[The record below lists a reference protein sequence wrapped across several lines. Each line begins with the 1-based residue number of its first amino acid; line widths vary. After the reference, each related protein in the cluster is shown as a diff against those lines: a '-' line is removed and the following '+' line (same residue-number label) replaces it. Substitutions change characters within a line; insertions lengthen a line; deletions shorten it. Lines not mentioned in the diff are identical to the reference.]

1 VFCVRRAQGHVGL
14 LKSIRDYIDALVHP
28 SAHDNALTGARHRAF
43 MAPRLLGSFGAL
55 AALPVYF
62 VVRGVPSAAEMLIVA
77 WLLAPILS
85 AYLLSR
91 TGNYASAQVLSS
103 VSLIGV
109 IVAVAAMTG
118 GRVSSF
124 AAIWL
129 VVVPL
134 EAALSASRR
143 VVAIVSTM
151 ALSASGLLMFF
162 DQMPAI
168 AGSPGQVTLAVTGT
182 VAAMLYAT
190 GVAFSMETLVG
201 NSLRMLSVEED
212 KYQLLA
218 SNMTD
223 VITRH
228 GRSGAILFASSAAE
242 PVFGVAPSELSGHGL
257 FDRIHVL
264 DRPAYLTALAEAA
277 LGADRSVEFRVRRD
291 QVEGLPQFIWI
302 EMRCRSPN
310 QPIGGSSGK
319 RAREVV
325 AVMRDVT
332 ERKVQEQELEQA
344 RTEIKRAQTANSR
357 FLTMI
362 GHELRTPLN
371 VIIGFSEMLRDEAPS
386 RIDSEQRREYAGFIN
401 DSGNRLLAVV
411 NAILDVSRLDN
422 AELEIR
428 PEPFGL
434 ASLIED
440 CCDLVSLKAR
450 DFGVAISV
458 RTARDLPEVVADK
471 RAIKQILINL
481 VSNAVRRAD
490 PGGRVIVSAAI
501 DGPMFAIMVDD
512 SGVRIAEDDDACVGD
527 LALQA
532 RSASDR
538 RHDGIGFSL
547 SIVKGLAAL
556 HGGDTT
562 IRSRVGEGTRVTVR
576 LPLDDEHRRQI
587 NRATSL
593 ARRAAVAHGSSA
605 ARPEAVDAPVRI
617 RA

>member
-1 VFCVRRAQGHVGL
+1 VGL

-28 SAHDNALTGARHRAF
+28 SAHDNALTRARHRAF

-55 AALPVYF
+55 AALPIYF
-62 VVRGVPSAAEMLIVA
+62 VIRGVPTAAEMLIVA

-103 VSLIGV
+103 ISLIGL
-109 IVAVAAMTG
+109 IVAVAALTG
-118 GRVSSF
+118 GWVSSF

-151 ALSASGLLMFF
+151 ALSACGLLTFF
-162 DQMPAI
+162 SVMPAI
-168 AGSPGQVTLAVTGT
+168 PGSPGEVTLAAIGIVS
-182 VAAMLYAT
+182 AMLYAT
-190 GVAFSMETLVG
+190 GVAFSAETLVG
-201 NSLRMLSVEED
+201 MSLRMFSAEED

-218 SNMTD
+218 SNMTN

-242 PVFGVAPSELSGHGL
+242 PVFGVAASDLFGHGL

-277 LGADRSVEFRVRRD
+277 LGGDRSVEFRVRRD
-291 QVEGLPQFIWI
+291 HVEAAPQFIWI
-302 EMRCRSPN
+302 EMRCRPLKQSV
-310 QPIGGSSGK
+310 GDSTGK
-319 RAREVV
+319 GRREVL

-332 ERKVQEQELEQA
+332 ERKAQEHALEQA
-344 RTEIKRAQTANSR
+344 REEIRRIQTANSR

-386 RIDSEQRREYAGFIN
+386 RADSEQRREYAGFIN
-401 DSGNRLLAVV
+401 DSGNHLLAVV

-422 AELEIR
+422 GEFEIR

-434 ASLIED
+434 ASLVED
-440 CCDLVSLKAR
+440 CCELESLAAG
-450 DFGVAISV
+450 DSGVAISV
-458 RTARDLPEVVADK
+458 RISRDLPEVVADK

-490 PGGRVIVSAAI
+490 RGGRVTVSAAI
-501 DGPMFAIMVDD
+501 DGPMFAIMVED
-512 SGVRIAEDDDACVGD
+512 SGVGIAEHDGSRVNDAVF
-527 LALQA
+527 QA
-532 RSASDR
+532 RSASNR
-538 RHDGIGFSL
+538 RHDGIWLGL
-547 SIVKGLAAL
+547 SIVRGLAAL

-562 IRSRVGEGTRVTVR
+562 ICNRVGERTRVTVR
-576 LPLDDEHRRQI
+576 LPLDCEHRRQT
-587 NRATSL
+587 NQTTSI
-593 ARRAAVAHGSSA
+593 ARRAAVAHLYSGGK
-605 ARPEAVDAPVRI
+605 RETVDAPMRK

>member
-1 VFCVRRAQGHVGL
+1 VGL
-14 LKSIRDYIDALVHP
+14 LKSIHDYIDALVHP
-28 SAHDNALTGARHRAF
+28 SAHNNELTAARHRAF

-62 VVRGVPSAAEMLIVA
+62 VIRGVPSAAEMLIVA

-85 AYLLSR
+85 ACLLSR

-109 IVAVAAMTG
+109 IVAVAAMSG
-118 GRVSSF
+118 GCVSSF

-151 ALSASGLLMFF
+151 ALSACGLLMFF
-162 DQMPAI
+162 SLMPVI
-168 AGSPGQVTLAVTGT
+168 HGSPGEVTLAATGT

-201 NSLRMLSVEED
+201 KSSRMLSAEED
-212 KYQLLA
+212 RYQLLV

-228 GRSGAILFASSAAE
+228 GRSGTTLFASSAAE
-242 PVFGVAPSELSGHGL
+242 SVFGVAPSELSGHGL

-264 DRPAYLTALAEAA
+264 DRPAYLTALADAA
-277 LGADRSVEFRVRRD
+277 LGADRTVEFRVRRD
-291 QVEGLPQFIWI
+291 HVDGSPQYIWI
-302 EMRCRSPN
+302 EMRCRPLN
-310 QPIGGSSGK
+310 RLTGVSSGK
-319 RAREVV
+319 GVREAV
-325 AVMRDVT
+325 AVMRDIT
-332 ERKVQEQELEQA
+332 DRKLQEQALEQT
-344 RTEIKRAQTANSR
+344 RTEIERAQTANSR

-401 DSGNRLLAVV
+401 DSGNHLLAVV

-422 AELEIR
+422 GELEIR

-440 CCDLVSLKAR
+440 CCDLVSLKAG
-450 DFGVAISV
+450 DFGVAVSV
-458 RTARDLPEVVADK
+458 RISHDFPEVVADK
-471 RAIKQILINL
+471 RAIRQILINL

-490 PGGRVIVSAAI
+490 RGGRVIVSAAI
-501 DGPMFAIMVDD
+501 DGPMFAIMVED
-512 SGVRIAEDDDACVGD
+512 SGVGFAENDGWCVGEPV
-527 LALQA
+527 LEA
-532 RSASDR
+532 RSACDR
-538 RHDGIGFSL
+538 PHDGIGLGL

-562 IRSRVGEGTRVTVR
+562 IRSRVGEGTQVTVR
-576 LPLDDEHRRQI
+576 LPLDGEHRRQI
-587 NRATSL
+587 LRATSM
-593 ARRAAVAHGSSA
+593 ARRAAVAHMSSA
-605 ARPEAVDAPVRI
+605 RREAVDTPVRK

>member
-1 VFCVRRAQGHVGL
+1 VGL

-28 SAHDNALTGARHRAF
+28 SAHDNALTRARHRAF

-62 VVRGVPSAAEMLIVA
+62 VIRGVPTAAEMLIVA

-103 VSLIGV
+103 ISLIGL
-109 IVAVAAMTG
+109 IVAVAALTG

-134 EAALSASRR
+134 EASLSASRR
-143 VVAIVSTM
+143 VVTIVSM
-151 ALSASGLLMFF
+151 VALSACGLLTFF
-162 DQMPAI
+162 SVMPAI
-168 AGSPGQVTLAVTGT
+168 PGSPGEVTLAAIGIVS
-182 VAAMLYAT
+182 AMLYAT
-190 GVAFSMETLVG
+190 GVAFSAETLVG
-201 NSLRMLSVEED
+201 MSVRMFSAEED

-218 SNMTD
+218 SNVTN

-242 PVFGVAPSELSGHGL
+242 SVFDVAPSDLLGHGL

-264 DRPAYLTALAEAA
+264 DRPAYLTALADAA
-277 LGADRSVEFRVRRD
+277 LGGDRSVEFRVRRD
-291 QVEGLPQFIWI
+291 QVEAAPQFIWI
-302 EMRCRSPN
+302 EMRCRPLNQSVGDSPRK
-310 QPIGGSSGK
+310 G
-319 RAREVV
+319 RREVV

-332 ERKVQEQELEQA
+332 ERKVQEHALEQA
-344 RTEIKRAQTANSR
+344 REEIKRTQTANSR

-371 VIIGFSEMLRDEAPS
+371 IIIGFSEMLRDEAPL
-386 RIDSEQRREYAGFIN
+386 RADSEQRREYAGFIN
-401 DSGNRLLAVV
+401 DSGNHLLTVV

-422 AELEIR
+422 GEFEIR

-440 CCDLVSLKAR
+440 CCDLESLKAD
-450 DFGVAISV
+450 DFGVALSV
-458 RTARDLPEVVADK
+458 RISRDLPEVVADK
-471 RAIKQILINL
+471 RATKQILINL

-490 PGGRVIVSAAI
+490 RGGQVTVSAAI
-501 DGPMFAIMVDD
+501 DGPMFAIMVED
-512 SGVRIAEDDDACVGD
+512 SGVGIAEEDGSRVGD
-527 LALQA
+527 PVFQA
-532 RSASDR
+532 RSASNR
-538 RHDGIGFSL
+538 GHDGIGLGL
-547 SIVKGLAAL
+547 SIVRGLAAL

-576 LPLDDEHRRQI
+576 LPLDCEHRRQI
-587 NRATSL
+587 SQATSM
-593 ARRAAVAHGSSA
+593 ARRAAVAHVYSGS
-605 ARPEAVDAPVRI
+605 RRETPDAPI
-617 RA
+617 RKRA

>member
-1 VFCVRRAQGHVGL
+1 VGL

-28 SAHDNALTGARHRAF
+28 SAHENALMRARHCAF

-55 AALPVYF
+55 AALPIYF

-91 TGNYASAQVLSS
+91 TGNFGSAQVLSS
-103 VSLIGV
+103 VSLVGV
-109 IVAVAAMTG
+109 IAAVAALTG
-118 GRVSSF
+118 GCVSSV

-151 ALSASGLLMFF
+151 ALSACGLLMFF
-162 DQMPAI
+162 SVMPSI
-168 AGSPGQVTLAVTGT
+168 PGSPGEVTLAAIGIVS
-182 VAAMLYAT
+182 AMLYAT
-190 GVAFSMETLVG
+190 GVAFSVETLVG
-201 NSLRMLSVEED
+201 MSLRMLASEED
-212 KYQLLA
+212 KYRLLT

-228 GRSGAILFASSAAE
+228 GRSGAISFASSTTE
-242 PVFGVAPSELSGHGL
+242 SVFGVAPSALSGHGL

-277 LGADRSVEFRVRRD
+277 HGADRSVEFRVRRD
-291 QVEGLPQFIWI
+291 HVESSPQFIWT
-302 EMRCRSPN
+302 EMRCRPLN
-310 QPIGGSSGK
+310 QSIGDSSGK
-319 RAREVV
+319 GAREVV
-325 AVMRDVT
+325 AVMRDIT
-332 ERKVQEQELEQA
+332 ERKAQEQELEQA
-344 RTEIKRAQTANSR
+344 HTEIKRAQAANSR

-371 VIIGFSEMLRDEAPS
+371 VMISFSEMLRDELPA

-401 DSGNRLLAVV
+401 DSGNHLLAVV

-422 AELEIR
+422 GEIEIK
-428 PEPFGL
+428 PEPLGL

-440 CCDLVSLKAR
+440 CCDLASLKAR
-450 DFGVAISV
+450 DCGVAVSV
-458 RTARDLPEVVADK
+458 RIPSDLPEVVADK

-481 VSNAVRRAD
+481 VSNAVRRAER
-490 PGGRVIVSAAI
+490 GGWVTVSAAT
-501 DGPMFAIMVDD
+501 DGPMFAIMVED
-512 SGVRIAEDDDACVGD
+512 SGVGIAEDDGAHVGD
-527 LALQA
+527 LVCQV
-532 RSASDR
+532 RSASYR
-538 RHDGIGFSL
+538 RHDGIGLGL
-547 SIVKGLAAL
+547 SIVRGLAAL

-562 IRSRVGEGTRVTVR
+562 MRSCVGEGTLVTVR
-576 LPLDDEHRRQI
+576 LPLDCEHRRQI
-587 NRATSL
+587 NQTTRM
-593 ARRAAVAHGSSA
+593 ARRAAVAHVSSGG
-605 ARPEAVDAPVRI
+605 RCEAVDAPVR
-617 RA
+617 RTA

>member
-1 VFCVRRAQGHVGL
+1 VGL

-28 SAHDNALTGARHRAF
+28 SAHDDALTGERHRAF

-55 AALPVYF
+55 AVLPIYF
-62 VVRGVPSAAEMLIVA
+62 VIRGVPSAAEMLIVA

-109 IVAVAAMTG
+109 IVAVAALSG
-118 GRVSSF
+118 GAVSSF

-129 VVVPL
+129 IVVPL

-143 VVAIVSTM
+143 VVAIVSTL
-151 ALSASGLLMFF
+151 ALSACAVLMFF
-162 DQMPAI
+162 SLMPAVP
-168 AGSPGQVTLAVTGT
+168 GSPGEATLATIGT

-201 NSLRMLSVEED
+201 KSLRILSAEED

-228 GRSGAILFASSAAE
+228 GRSGAILFASSATE
-242 PVFGVAPSELSGHGL
+242 SVFGVTPSELSGHGL

-264 DRPAYLTALAEAA
+264 DRPAYMTALAEAA

-291 QVEGLPQFIWI
+291 HAEGIPQFVWI
-302 EMRCRSPN
+302 EMRCRPLN
-310 QPIGGSSGK
+310 QPIGEISGK
-319 RAREVV
+319 GAREVV
-325 AVMRDVT
+325 AVMSDVT
-332 ERKVQEQELEQA
+332 GRKVQEQMLEQA

-362 GHELRTPLN
+362 GNELRTPLN

-386 RIDSEQRREYAGFIN
+386 RIDSVQRREYAGFIN
-401 DSGNRLLAVV
+401 DSGNHLLAVV

-422 AELEIR
+422 GELEIR

-434 ASLIED
+434 ASVIED

-450 DFGVAISV
+450 DIGVAVSV
-458 RTARDLPEVVADK
+458 RTPCDLPEVVADK
-471 RAIKQILINL
+471 RAIKQILVNL
-481 VSNAVRRAD
+481 VSSAVRRAER
-490 PGGRVIVSAAI
+490 GGRVIVTAAI
-501 DGPMFAIMVDD
+501 DGPMFAIMVED
-512 SGVRIAEDDDACVGD
+512 SGVRIAEDDGSCVGD
-527 LALQA
+527 PALQA
-532 RSASDR
+532 RSASDP
-538 RHDGIGFSL
+538 RHDGIGLGLSL
-547 SIVKGLAAL
+547 VKGLAAL

-562 IRSRVGEGTRVTVR
+562 IRSHVGVGTRVTVR
-576 LPLDDEHRRQI
+576 LPLDGEHRRQI
-587 NRATSL
+587 NRATSTE
-593 ARRAAVAHGSSA
+593 RRAAVAHVSA
-605 ARPEAVDAPVRI
+605 AGRPEVIDAPARK

>member
-1 VFCVRRAQGHVGL
+1 VGL

-28 SAHDNALTGARHRAF
+28 SAHDNTLTAARHRAF
-43 MAPRLLGSFGAL
+43 IAARLLGSFGAL

-62 VVRGVPSAAEMLIVA
+62 VIRGVPSAAEMLIVA

-118 GRVSSF
+118 GCVSSI

-151 ALSASGLLMFF
+151 ALSACGLLMFVGLL
-162 DQMPAI
+162 PAI
-168 AGSPGQVTLAVTGT
+168 PGSPGEVTLAATGT
-182 VAAMLYAT
+182 VAAMAYAT

-201 NSLRMLSVEED
+201 KSLRMLSAEED
-212 KYQLLA
+212 EYQLLA
-218 SNMTD
+218 SNVTD

-228 GRSGAILFASSAAE
+228 GRSGAILFASSATE
-242 PVFGVAPSELSGHGL
+242 PVFGVVPSELSGHGL

-291 QVEGLPQFIWI
+291 QVEGNPQFIWI
-302 EMRCRSPN
+302 EMRCRPLN
-310 QPIGGSSGK
+310 QPIGDCSGK
-319 RAREVV
+319 GVREVL
-325 AVMRDVT
+325 AVMRDIT
-332 ERKVQEQELEQA
+332 ERKVQDQALEQA
-344 RTEIKRAQTANSR
+344 RAQIKRAQTANSR

-371 VIIGFSEMLRDEAPS
+371 VVIGFSEMLRDEAPS
-386 RIDSEQRREYAGFIN
+386 RIDSEKWREYAGFIN
-401 DSGNRLLAVV
+401 DSGNHLLAVV

-422 AELEIR
+422 GELEIR
-428 PEPFGL
+428 PEPLGL

-440 CCDLVSLKAR
+440 CCHLVSLKAR
-450 DFGVAISV
+450 DFGVAVSV

-490 PGGRVIVSAAI
+490 RGGRVIVSAAI
-501 DGPMFAIMVDD
+501 DGPMFAIMVED
-512 SGVRIAEDDDACVGD
+512 SGVRIAEDDGSCVGD
-527 LALQA
+527 PALQA

-538 RHDGIGFSL
+538 RHEGIGFGL

-562 IRSRVGEGTRVTVR
+562 IHVGEGTRVTVR
-576 LPLDDEHRRQI
+576 LPLDGEHRRQI
-587 NRATSL
+587 NRATSM
-593 ARRAAVAHGSSA
+593 ARRAAVAHVSSA
-605 ARPEAVDAPVRI
+605 GMREAVDAPARK